1 MPDSIVIGTAF
12 AHRAGYGGHAW
23 ALLQYVLG
31 FRELGLGVTVLDR
44 LEPGMA
50 VGDDDQAALAYLR
63 GLLEPDEI
71 PYCVL
76 GADGRSV
83 AGLSRAEALAATENA
98 RFLLNIM
105 GFVRDPELLA
115 AAQRRVFLDID
126 PGFGQVWKELGLAD
140 IFEGHDAFATV
151 GRNVG
156 GEGCAVPTCG
166 LSWITI
172 PHPVVLDRCPV
183 AQGGTDFTSVG
194 SWRGPYDAVEYNGT
208 RLGLRA
214 HEFRKLVEL
223 PARVDA
229 GFRVALEID
238 PSDEADQT
246 LLRVNGWNLVDPR
259 QVAADP
265 DSYLR
270 FVQGSLAEFTV
281 AKGIYVELQTGWL
294 GDRTACYLASGKP
307 ALVQD
312 TGLADHYP
320 LGEGLVG
327 YSTLDEAVDG
337 TERILADLLRQ
348 AQAARRLAE
357 LEFDARLVL
366 TRLVEEVGR

>member
-1 MPDSIVIGTAF
+1 
-12 AHRAGYGGHAW
+12 
-23 ALLQYVLG
+23 
-31 FRELGLGVTVLDR
+31 
-44 LEPGMA
+44 
-50 VGDDDQAALAYLR
+50 
-63 GLLEPDEI
+63 
-71 PYCVL
+71 
-76 GADGRSV
+76 
-83 AGLSRAEALAATENA
+83 
-98 RFLLNIM
+98 
-105 GFVRDPELLA
+105 
-115 AAQRRVFLDID
+115 
-126 PGFGQVWKELGLAD
+126 
-140 IFEGHDAFATV
+140 
-151 GRNVG
+151 
-156 GEGCAVPTCG
+156 
-166 LSWITI
+166 
-172 PHPVVLDRCPV
+172 
-183 AQGGTDFTSVG
+183 
-194 SWRGPYDAVEYNGT
+194 
-208 RLGLRA
+208 
-214 HEFRKLVEL
+214 VEL